1 MAFCWF
7 HPEYA
12 PMPVPTFDKFIEPLL
27 RLLVGRAAAISASE
41 ARDLL
46 ATELGLTEDDKA
58 ERVPSGQQSVYANR
72 VGWAHDRL
80 KRAELS
86 QSVQRGVWQ
95 ITPKGVS
102 FAAQHAKPLRAD
114 VLALLTHPNA
124 EATASKGSVDV
135 HPSVADASASPD
147 DRIDAAVREI
157 RDSVATELLELI
169 GRESP
174 GFFESLVLDLL
185 HAMGCGLSREDL
197 QTVGATGDGG
207 IDGIISLDRL
217 GLQKVYVQAKRWVN
231 PVGGPVVRDFI
242 GALTT
247 RGADKGVLLTTSK
260 FTADAYA
267 TAEKVRTG
275 SIALIDGR
283 RLAELMIEHGVGVSH
298 RPLRVPRI
306 DNDYFEG

>member
-1 MAFCWF
+1 M
-7 HPEYA
+7 
-12 PMPVPTFDKFIEPLL
+12 L
-27 RLLVGRAAAISASE
+27 AA
-41 ARDLL
+41 
-46 ATELGLTEDDKA
+46 ELGLTADDKA
-58 ERVPSGQQSVYANR
+58 ERVPSGQQKVHANR

-95 ITPKGVS
+95 ATPKGLA
-102 FAAQHAKPLRAD
+102 FAKQYSSPLRPE
-114 VLALLTHPNA
+114 VLATLAHPSA
-124 EATASKGSVDV
+124 EATATKGPVDL
-135 HPSVADASASPD
+135 PPPVADASASPD
-147 DRIDAAVREI
+147 DRIDSALQEI

-174 GFFESLVLDLL
+174 SFFESLVLDLL
-185 HAMGCGLSREDL
+185 HAMGYGLSREDL
-197 QTVGATGDGG
+197 QSVGATGDGG

-260 FTADAYA
+260 FTGDAYT

-275 SIALIDGR
+275 TIVLIDGR
-283 RLAELMIEHGVGVSH
+283 RLAELMIDHGVGVSH
-298 RPLRVPRI
+298 RALRVPRV